1 MMNVH
6 NLKPYQVNHER
17 RARIVAFIESYFVSN
32 CRPPSMREIC
42 SATQIAS
49 TSHVRHYLRE
59 LVKAGELASLGK
71 TGARQFVPAWA
82 PAALKAAHQSRQRIR
97 SQREQIA
104 QGRYQLEEQP

>member
-6 NLKPYQVNHER
+6 NLKPFQINHER
-17 RARIVAFIESYFVSN
+17 RALIIEFIETYFVAN
-32 CRPPSMREIC
+32 CRPPSLREIG
-42 SATQIAS
+42 SATQIPS

-82 PAALKAAHQSRQRIR
+82 PAALKAAHQSRRRIE
-97 SQREQIA
+97 SQREQI
-104 QGRYQLEEQP
+104 GRSVYQVEG